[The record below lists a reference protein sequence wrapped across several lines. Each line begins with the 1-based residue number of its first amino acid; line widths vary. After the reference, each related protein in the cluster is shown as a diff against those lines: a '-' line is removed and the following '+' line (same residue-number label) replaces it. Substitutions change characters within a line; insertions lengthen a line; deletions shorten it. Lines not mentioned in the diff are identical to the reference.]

1 VISLKTLDAVIQEVL
16 EEEYVGSGSAKE
28 VEDLKC
34 ALLDRLQMEFDVV
47 DDTDEED
54 SEEEVYED

>member
-1 VISLKTLDAVIQEVL
+1 MISLKTLDAVIQEVL
-16 EEEYVGSGSAKE
+16 DTEYVGSGAAKE

-34 ALLDRLQMEFDVV
+34 ALLDRLQLEFDVV

-54 SEEEVYED
+54 DEERYED

>member
-16 EEEYVGSGSAKE
+16 DAEYVGSGAAKE
-28 VEDLKC
+28 VEDLKY
-34 ALLDRLQMEFDVV
+34 ALLDRLQLEFDVV

-54 SEEEVYED
+54 DETERYED